1 MEFSTHF
8 RYPTDE
14 QLPLLDISSSN
25 NLPSVQFS
33 LNCILEGTLV
43 QLLIGNCCYDCSVC
57 LFFISGARARAAEHM
72 SKKIWLSMHPIN
84 FGSDKIRPSVRRY
97 VCKYAHPFFLADV
110 KL

>member
-1 MEFSTHF
+1 MTV
-8 RYPTDE
+8 
-14 QLPLLDISSSN
+14 LA
-25 NLPSVQFS
+25 
-33 LNCILEGTLV
+33 
-43 QLLIGNCCYDCSVC
+43 VC

-72 SKKIWLSMHPIN
+72 GKKIWLSMHPIN

>member
-14 QLPLLDISSSN
+14 QLRLLDISSSN

-57 LFFISGARARAAEHM
+57 LFFISGVRARAAEHM
-72 SKKIWLSMHPIN
+72 GKKIWLSILVLT
-84 FGSDKIRPSVRRY
+84 KSVRTY
-97 VCKYAHPFFLADV
+97 VRM
-110 KL
+110 